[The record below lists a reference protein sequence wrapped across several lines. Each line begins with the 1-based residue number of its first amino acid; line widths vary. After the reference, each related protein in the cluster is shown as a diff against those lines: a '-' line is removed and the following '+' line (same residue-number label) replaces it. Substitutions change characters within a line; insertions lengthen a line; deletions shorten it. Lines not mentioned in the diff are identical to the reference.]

1 MNTNCIQTS
10 KASVIILLLTE
21 VAVTSLFITGKPA
34 HAQFISN
41 NSQPR
46 AYVAITHILS
56 DGTINNFTSEII
68 FPQDSISTNGNLTIK
83 IIYGS
88 VDNNFNQVAIM
99 KEHTNDETVNYTD
112 KTIHA
117 AIVNNIDTAINDHSL
132 DDIGDIV
139 KSLQSGG
146 SSALD

>member
-88 VDNNFNQVAIM
+88 VDNNFNQFPPPPSSLP
-99 KEHTNDETVNYTD
+99 TETIELFVLLY
-112 KTIHA
+112 
-117 AIVNNIDTAINDHSL
+117 DHFL
-132 DDIGDIV
+132 I
-139 KSLQSGG
+139 
-146 SSALD
+146 